1 MEFIFIVGLIALIY
15 FGYQFFKT
23 KKQYDNP
30 TGELKKLYADKYTD
44 NDQIKMS
51 YFVLAGKF
59 GCMPDKV
66 KENYILELETN
77 NFDFSDLLE
86 TEKNWSIKKLEESVS
101 LGIKPQNTP
110 AALLEKWTLEF
121 RNNNF

>member
-30 TGELKKLYADKYTD
+30 NGELKKLYADKYTD

-66 KENYILELETN
+66 KENYILELEKN
-77 NFDFSDLLE
+77 NFDFAELLE
-86 TEKNWSIKKLEESVS
+86 TEKNWRIKKLEESVS